1 MAYKPFYQITDWQ
14 NLPIQKT
21 PINRTNLLHVENGIK
36 EADNRIIH
44 LDTEKLEKAEA
55 NLMVKSVVVDAKT
68 GVITVTLLNGTV
80 YTYDLDIER
89 VVVNFD
95 ITDDNILILTLA
107 NGTKKRVD
115 LTRFVYSF
123 SNTATIT
130 MKMVN
135 RKVTAEIV
143 DGSVTMAKLDASI
156 QSTFLQYLLDAE
168 SARDLALQYQKNA
181 KRYAIGDAEFDGS
194 ETDNAE
200 YYCDQSKKYSEIAQ
214 EVAAITYPNVYV
226 DIGNGHL
233 LAIGGNTFYLSLDSS
248 GHLISQIGSG
258 ETV

>member
-1 MAYKPFYQITDWQ
+1 MVYKPFYQITDWQ

-107 NGTKKRVD
+107 DGTKKRVD

-156 QSTFLQYLLDAE
+156 QSTFCNIFWMLSRLETLPC
-168 SARDLALQYQKNA
+168 STRKC
-181 KRYAIGDAEFDGS
+181 KAIC
-194 ETDNAE
+194 
-200 YYCDQSKKYSEIAQ
+200 YR
-214 EVAAITYPNVYV
+214 
-226 DIGNGHL
+226 
-233 LAIGGNTFYLSLDSS
+233 
-248 GHLISQIGSG
+248 
-258 ETV
+258 

>member
-1 MAYKPFYQITDWQ
+1 MVYKPFYQITDWQ

-107 NGTKKRVD
+107 DGTKKRVD

-156 QSTFLQYLLDAE
+156 QSTFCNIFWMLSRLETLPCSTRKMQSDMLSVMLNLME
-168 SARDLALQYQKNA
+168 ARQIMQNITVTNLKNIP
-181 KRYAIGDAEFDGS
+181 KS
-194 ETDNAE
+194 H
-200 YYCDQSKKYSEIAQ
+200 KKLPQ
-214 EVAAITYPNVYV
+214 
-226 DIGNGHL
+226 
-233 LAIGGNTFYLSLDSS
+233 
-248 GHLISQIGSG
+248 
-258 ETV
+258 